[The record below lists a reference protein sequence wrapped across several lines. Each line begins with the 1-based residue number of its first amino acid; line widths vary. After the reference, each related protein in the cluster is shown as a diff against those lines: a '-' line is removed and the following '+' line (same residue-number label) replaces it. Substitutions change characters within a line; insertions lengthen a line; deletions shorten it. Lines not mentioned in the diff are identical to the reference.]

1 MKILEIKEP
10 YWSAWQAYGWEKNV
24 AGVGISNE
32 VIGEAL
38 KNKCDIYLYV
48 AKDPTLYFISPYDV
62 LELSMKYNS
71 KKTVGRG
78 VRVAVIPIDRLTPVL
93 ITN

>member
-1 MKILEIKEP
+1 MKILNIKEP
-10 YWSAWQAYGWEKNV
+10 YWSAWKYGWEKGV
-24 AGVGISNE
+24 AGIGISNE

-38 KNKCDIYLYV
+38 KNKCDIYLYIG
-48 AKDPTLYFISPYDV
+48 KDPTLYFISPYQV

-78 VRVAVIPIDRLTPVL
+78 VRVAVIPVDALTPILVS
-93 ITN
+93 N

>member
-1 MKILEIKEP
+1 MKILNIKEP
-10 YWSAWQAYGWEKNV
+10 YWSAWKYGWEKGI
-24 AGVGISNE
+24 AGIGISNE

-48 AKDPTLYFISPYDV
+48 AKDPTLYSISPYEV

-78 VRVAVIPIDRLTPVL
+78 VRVAVIPVNALTPILVS
-93 ITN
+93 N